1 MPPKSVYLNTCLKT
15 LFFEKYALTKERPQ
29 VKKVEKEMVKT
40 DGGEIEIE
48 SKSIENEETKDDD
61 HENEA
66 EDAEEEP
73 EEEREPSP
81 GLCRHFLAAQSL

>member
-1 MPPKSVYLNTCLKT
+1 
-15 LFFEKYALTKERPQ
+15 
-29 VKKVEKEMVKT
+29 MVKT

-61 HENEA
+61 HENDA

-81 GLCRHFLAAQSL
+81 GLFRHFFLLLNILTTFLKKFRKY